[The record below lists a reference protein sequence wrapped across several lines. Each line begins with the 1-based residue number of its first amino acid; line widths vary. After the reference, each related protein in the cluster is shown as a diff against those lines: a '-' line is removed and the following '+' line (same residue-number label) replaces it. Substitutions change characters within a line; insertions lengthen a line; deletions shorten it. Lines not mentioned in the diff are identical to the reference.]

1 MILFLS
7 SDWVEGTISYVCE
20 IGNTTANEQ
29 NLAFRADWGAEHEI
43 QNSPSVV
50 EGLGLRWGTRVLSVV
65 SKLIRI
71 AGRSNG
77 ISVDN
82 GGTASGN

>member
-1 MILFLS
+1 MR
-7 SDWVEGTISYVCE
+7 SDWAEGTISYVGE
-20 IGNTTANEQ
+20 IGNTAANEQ
-29 NLAFRADWGAEHEI
+29 YLAFRGDWSAEHEI
-43 QNSPSVV
+43 QNRPSVV
-50 EGLGLRWGTRVLSVV
+50 ECLGLRWGTRVLSVV

-82 GGTASGN
+82 RGTASGD